1 MLMRLLKNLLNIQL
15 KEFNHPDM
23 ELQFYKYQG
32 TGNDFII
39 LDNRDG
45 KYNFLTDAAIETMC
59 HRKFGIGADGLMLLE
74 NADGFDFKMRYHNAD
89 GKEGSMCGNGG
100 RCLVKFAHDHG
111 ITKDAYHFIASDGP
125 HDATIQE
132 NGLVR
137 LKMKD
142 VDNLSVSSESSV
154 LNTGSPHYI
163 HWVTDLDGYDVY
175 NQGKSIRYND
185 TYKQEGINVN
195 FVKKEE
201 HGIRVRTY
209 ERGVEDETLS
219 CGTGVTAAAIAS
231 SAKMG
236 QQHINVQ
243 VEGGALAVSFNRIAE
258 KQFTDIWLIGPATFV
273 YSGNYSSNV

>member
-1 MLMRLLKNLLNIQL
+1 MRILLLKNSLNIHL
-15 KEFNHPDM
+15 KESNYPKM
-23 ELQFYKYQG
+23 EIQFYKYQG

-45 KYNFLTDAAIETMC
+45 KYNLLTDAAIEQMC
-59 HRKFGIGADGLMLLE
+59 DRKFGIGADGLMLLE
-74 NADGFDFKMRYHNAD
+74 TAEGYDFKMKYHNAD

-100 RCLVKFAHDHG
+100 RCLVKFAHDKG
-111 ITKDAYHFIASDGP
+111 IIKDNYLFIATDGP
-125 HDATIQE
+125 HEASIQE

-142 VDNLSVSSESSV
+142 VDHIESTSASST

-163 HWVTDLDGYDVY
+163 HWVNTLEGYDVFTE
-175 NQGKSIRYND
+175 GRKIRYND
-185 TYKQEGINVN
+185 TFKHEGINVN

-201 HGIRVRTY
+201 DGIRVRTY

-231 SAKMG
+231 AVQMG
-236 QQHINVQ
+236 PQQVNVK
-243 VEGGALAVSFNRIAE
+243 VEGGNLAVSFNRIGE
-258 KQFTDIWLIGPATFV
+258 KEFTDVWLIGPATFV
-273 YSGNYSSNV
+273 FTGNYSTDV